1 MEKVGTVGHTGAGK
15 SSMIN
20 TLFWIV
26 EVEQGHILIDGLDI
40 GGMGLSDLRGNLG
53 IIPQTPVLFS
63 GSIHFNL
70 DSFSEH
76 SDADL
81 WESLDHAHLKDV
93 VQRNSLD
100 LEAEVNEGGQN
111 YSVGQRQ
118 LLSLARA
125 LLPKSKVL
133 VPDEATAAVDVGTDA
148 LIQKT
153 VREEFKPYTMLT
165 IAHQLNTIMDSDH
178 ILVLDAGR
186 VIEMDTPQQLLL
198 KKDGIFSSMVQST
211 GAANSQYLYQ
221 IVMSNFDT
229 EIEKEVPNGHISHQ
243 ENMAS
248 DDSHDHE
255 QKVARKGWM
264 IHETAPVK
272 MQKGP

>member
-1 MEKVGTVGHTGAGK
+1 M
-15 SSMIN
+15 
-20 TLFWIV
+20 

-40 GGMGLSDLRGNLG
+40 GGMGLSGLRGILG
-53 IIPQTPVLFS
+53 IIPQNAVLLS

-70 DSFSEH
+70 GPFREH

-81 WESLDHAHLKDV
+81 WESLDRAHLKDV
-93 VQRNSLD
+93 VQRNNSLG
-100 LEAEVNEGGQN
+100 LEAELNEGGKN

-125 LLPKSKVL
+125 LLRKSKVL
-133 VPDEATAAVDVGTDA
+133 VLDEATAAVDVGTDA

-165 IAHQLNTIMDSDH
+165 IAHRLNTIMDSDH
-178 ILVLDAGR
+178 ILVLDASW

-198 KKDGIFSSMVQST
+198 KQDGIFPSMVQST

-229 EIEKEVPNGHISHQ
+229 EIEKEVPNGHTSHQ

-255 QKVARKGWM
+255 QKVAREGWM